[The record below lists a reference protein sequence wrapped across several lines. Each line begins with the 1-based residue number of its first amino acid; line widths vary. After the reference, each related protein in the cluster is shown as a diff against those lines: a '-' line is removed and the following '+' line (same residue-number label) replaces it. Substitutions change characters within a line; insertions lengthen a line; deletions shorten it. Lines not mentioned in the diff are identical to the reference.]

1 MTSLEYELK
10 MEQFEK
16 DIQNE
21 KAMDKKLKIL
31 FLNEYEEIIG
41 DILNLKE
48 ELFIDQVKEGVSL
61 QLEDQYTDSCLTD
74 NKLSKLVEKNLNE
87 IKNKYEH
94 DFSLINEAWQSY
106 EKSSKRRINNDIYLS
121 GFRKHCI
128 HTQELASHNCCSN
141 GKDGEKNCHFI
152 IVYNSDS
159 KEEIKFVI
167 CENCKKVY
175 YSSFILA
182 RCYKCKVDYY
192 TSLLSNEENP
202 ELLLATW
209 ENYHCPQLINEKMKC
224 IKCHEYFYVNM
235 KTGLLNCLNK
245 KCEFISKPTRI
256 LWTCSTCKAEFKSG
270 AIPYNPLDIL
280 VTKRLVSQTLLLKH
294 KAHPRRMPCCKLNV
308 YFTDFYHKK
317 NCDGILYESELDDNV
332 IIVCEKCKAI
342 NYYDRF
348 SWTCPKCGKRFK
360 DKIIPSTPTVHKFEH
375 KMSQRISDERI
386 FKSEKEIEDNSKKL
400 YTPKPME
407 YSKKKLSYK
416 KEKELKEF
424 SLNNNQKSKV
434 IEEDNK

>member
-1 MTSLEYELK
+1 MNSLEYELK

-152 IVYNSDS
+152 
-159 KEEIKFVI
+159 F
-167 CENCKKVY
+167 
-175 YSSFILA
+175 
-182 RCYKCKVDYY
+182 
-192 TSLLSNEENP
+192 
-202 ELLLATW
+202 
-209 ENYHCPQLINEKMKC
+209 
-224 IKCHEYFYVNM
+224 
-235 KTGLLNCLNK
+235 
-245 KCEFISKPTRI
+245 
-256 LWTCSTCKAEFKSG
+256 
-270 AIPYNPLDIL
+270 
-280 VTKRLVSQTLLLKH
+280 
-294 KAHPRRMPCCKLNV
+294 
-308 YFTDFYHKK
+308 
-317 NCDGILYESELDDNV
+317 
-332 IIVCEKCKAI
+332 
-342 NYYDRF
+342 
-348 SWTCPKCGKRFK
+348 
-360 DKIIPSTPTVHKFEH
+360 
-375 KMSQRISDERI
+375 
-386 FKSEKEIEDNSKKL
+386 
-400 YTPKPME
+400 
-407 YSKKKLSYK
+407 
-416 KEKELKEF
+416 
-424 SLNNNQKSKV
+424 
-434 IEEDNK
+434 